1 MFFVFLFFLISSC
14 CHNGGLA
21 YTWDPDKMH
30 FCIVNGSW
38 GGGGGGGLPLAILQI
53 MQLLMDL
60 PIWQMIFGYTI
71 SNYVRLC

>member
-1 MFFVFLFFLISSC
+1 
-14 CHNGGLA
+14 
-21 YTWDPDKMH
+21 MH